1 MLRLYFDE
9 HVPLELAR
17 QLRQQGI
24 DVLVARDA
32 GKLRV
37 PDEEPL
43 TCAASQQRVLLTF
56 DRDYVG
62 IAEAWLL
69 SGRHHNGIVIAY
81 RYPSSQVGSLFHMC
95 VNLCSRETP
104 ESMTD
109 MLYPLEQY
117 R

>member
-17 QLRQQGI
+17 QLRLQGI
-24 DVLVARDA
+24 DVLTARDA

-37 PDEEPL
+37 PDEVHL
-43 TCAASQQRVLLTF
+43 AFATAQQRVLLTF

-62 IAEAWLL
+62 ISESWFL
-69 SGRHHNGIVIAY
+69 SGRSHCGIVIAY
-81 RYPSSQVGSLFHMC
+81 RYPSRQIGLLFHMC
-95 VNLCSRETP
+95 MNLCSRESP
-104 ESMTD
+104 ESVAN
-109 MLYPLEQY
+109 LLFPLEQY